1 MAEALSKITAKTAG
15 EICRKFA
22 LSDEAKPLLK
32 DGMTPQQFLAV
43 LQEKQLVPDAL
54 RFLGQALPKR
64 EAVFW
69 AYTCA
74 KDAAGATPPEN
85 VAKALAAVNKWVL
98 DPSED
103 NRRATQ
109 AAYEAA
115 DLGTPAGCAAVA
127 AFWSGGSMAPKDLP
141 VDGHELIA
149 LCAPRPVF
157 ISAGSFQSDPWVD
170 AKGMFL
176 AAVGAGPVYK
186 LLGKRD
192 LGTTEFPP
200 IETTLTDGEIA
211 FRQHS
216 GGHETG
222 PNWPTFIQF
231 ASRYIRT
238 HTE

>member
-43 LQEKQLVPDAL
+43 LQEKQLIPDAL

-141 VDGHELIA
+141 VVPPPDHLTGHGA
-149 LCAPRPVF
+149 A
-157 ISAGSFQSDPWVD
+157 SA
-170 AKGMFL
+170 AML
-176 AAVGAGPVYK
+176 AAAQQPQKIAERYAAMIGHGIAIASGK
-186 LLGKRD
+186 LKW
-192 LGTTEFPP
+192 
-200 IETTLTDGEIA
+200 
-211 FRQHS
+211 S
-216 GGHETG
+216 
-222 PNWPTFIQF
+222 
-231 ASRYIRT
+231 
-238 HTE
+238 